1 MKLKAFQFAVG
12 FTLIKYVINFSE
24 NVYGFSKPCDSLK
37 LKPFKRGKI
46 GRAF

>member
-12 FTLIKYVINFSE
+12 FTLE
-24 NVYGFSKPCDSLK
+24 NMLLTFQKMYGFSKPCDSLK